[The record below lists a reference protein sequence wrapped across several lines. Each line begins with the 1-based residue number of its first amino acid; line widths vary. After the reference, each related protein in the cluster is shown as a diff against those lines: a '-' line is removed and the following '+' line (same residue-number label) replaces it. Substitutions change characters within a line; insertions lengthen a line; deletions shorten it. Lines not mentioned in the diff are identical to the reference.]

1 MTMRRT
7 NMSENFKIVR
17 GYYLTGVGQEPSAYY
32 FKITDAFPEF
42 GTLKLGDVAL
52 TFYQN
57 LEAITSM
64 PALIRVD
71 GIIEAEK
78 QVFEFLQSEKKDH
91 FPMLPLVSVF
101 EQFDPLRFNLMMT
114 TFDCLKLEIKRL
126 AKVSYV
132 QGDLF
137 EFMEGEE

>member
-1 MTMRRT
+1 MAETI
-7 NMSENFKIVR
+7 KIVR

-32 FKITDAFPEF
+32 FKITDEFPEF
-42 GTLKLGDVAL
+42 ETLNTGDIAV

-57 LEAITSM
+57 LETITSI

-71 GIIEAEK
+71 GLIEAEK
-78 QVFEFLQSEKKDH
+78 QIFEFLQSEKKDH
-91 FPMLPLVSVF
+91 LPMLPLVSVYD
-101 EQFDPLRFNLMMT
+101 EFDPLRFNLVMDA
-114 TFDCLKLEIKRL
+114 FDKLKSEMKRL

-137 EFMEGEE
+137 EFLGGEG

>member
-1 MTMRRT
+1 MQT
-7 NMSENFKIVR
+7 EEEHIKIVR
-17 GYYLTGVGQEPSAYY
+17 GYYLTGVGQEPSAHY
-32 FKITDAFPEF
+32 FKITDKFPEF
-42 GTLKLGDVAL
+42 ETLKAGDIAL

-57 LEAITSM
+57 LEAITSL

-78 QVFEFLQSEKKDH
+78 QVLEFLQSEKKDH
-91 FPMLPLVSVF
+91 FPMLPLVSMYDG
-101 EQFDPLRFNLMMT
+101 FDPLHFKLVMT
-114 TFDCLKLEIKRL
+114 TFEKLKSEMKRL

-137 EFMEGEE
+137 EFLGGEG

>member
-1 MTMRRT
+1 MAETI
-7 NMSENFKIVR
+7 KIVR

-32 FKITDAFPEF
+32 FKITDEFPEF
-42 GTLKLGDVAL
+42 ETLNTGDIAV

-57 LEAITSM
+57 LETITSI

-71 GIIEAEK
+71 GLIEAEK
-78 QVFEFLQSEKKDH
+78 QIFEFLQSEKKDH
-91 FPMLPLVSVF
+91 LPMLPLVSVYD
-101 EQFDPLRFNLMMT
+101 EFDPLRFNLVMDA
-114 TFDCLKLEIKRL
+114 FEKLKSEMKRL

-137 EFMEGEE
+137 EFLGGEA

>member
-1 MTMRRT
+1 VLGGRKNMTK
-7 NMSENFKIVR
+7 NIKIVC

-32 FKITDAFPEF
+32 FKITDEF
-42 GTLKLGDVAL
+42 SEFETLKEGDIAL

-57 LEAITSM
+57 VDTITGL

-71 GIIEAEK
+71 GVIEAEK
-78 QVFEFLQSEKKDH
+78 QVLEFLQCEKKDH
-91 FPMLPLVSVF
+91 FPMLPLVSVY
-101 EQFDPLRFNLMMT
+101 EEFDPLRFNLMMT
-114 TFDCLKLEIKRL
+114 TFEKLKSEMKRL

-137 EFMEGEE
+137 EFLGGEG

>member
-1 MTMRRT
+1 MKRY
-7 NMSENFKIVR
+7 KIIR
-17 GYYLTGVGQEPSAYY
+17 GYYLTGLGQEPLAYY
-32 FKITDAFPEF
+32 FKITPDFPEF
-42 GTLKLGDVAL
+42 ETIKPGDIAL

-57 LEAITSM
+57 GEAITSL

-71 GIIEAEK
+71 SLIETEK

-91 FPMLPLVSVF
+91 FPMLPLVSVYAD
-101 EQFDPLRFNLMMT
+101 FDPLQFNLMTT
-114 TFDCLKLEIKRL
+114 TFDYLKSEIRRL

-137 EFMEGEE
+137 EFMEGEG

>member
-1 MTMRRT
+1 MAETI
-7 NMSENFKIVR
+7 KIVR

-32 FKITDAFPEF
+32 FKITDEFPEF
-42 GTLKLGDVAL
+42 ETLNTGDIAV

-57 LEAITSM
+57 LETITSI

-71 GIIEAEK
+71 GLIEAEK
-78 QVFEFLQSEKKDH
+78 QIFEFLKSEKKDH
-91 FPMLPLVSVF
+91 LPMLPLVSVYD
-101 EQFDPLRFNLMMT
+101 EFDPLRFNLVMDA
-114 TFDCLKLEIKRL
+114 FDKLKSEMKRL

-137 EFMEGEE
+137 EFLGGEA

>member
-1 MTMRRT
+1 MAETI
-7 NMSENFKIVR
+7 KIVR

-32 FKITDAFPEF
+32 FKITDEFPEF
-42 GTLKLGDVAL
+42 ETLNTGDIAV

-57 LEAITSM
+57 LETITSI

-71 GIIEAEK
+71 GLIEAEK
-78 QVFEFLQSEKKDH
+78 QIFEFLKSEKKDH
-91 FPMLPLVSVF
+91 LPMLPLVSVYD
-101 EQFDPLRFNLMMT
+101 EFDPLRFNLVMDA
-114 TFDCLKLEIKRL
+114 FDKLKSEMKCL

-137 EFMEGEE
+137 EFLGGEG

>member
-1 MTMRRT
+1 MAETI
-7 NMSENFKIVR
+7 KIVR

-32 FKITDAFPEF
+32 FKITDEFPEF
-42 GTLKLGDVAL
+42 ETLSTGDIAV

-57 LEAITSM
+57 LETITSI

-71 GIIEAEK
+71 GLIEAEK
-78 QVFEFLQSEKKDH
+78 QILEFLQSEKKDH
-91 FPMLPLVSVF
+91 LPMLPLVSVYD
-101 EQFDPLRFNLMMT
+101 EFDPLRFNLVMDA
-114 TFDCLKLEIKRL
+114 FDKLKSEMKRL

-137 EFMEGEE
+137 EFLGGEG